1 MENNMISELTQIVE
15 MIDQLLPQLKNFIVQ
30 FNQVVAT
37 SGVNVVTDTGGN
49 MSLDVPS
56 SMPDETAEQ
65 IGKKL
70 EIIDRLINTR
80 GQEINTFI
88 EKGLNLEKKLES
100 PEFKSKILEKVA
112 EYEKLNK
119 SYNHYVRLS

>member
-56 SMPDETAEQ
+56 SMSDETAEK

-80 GQEINTFI
+80 GQEINTFL

>member
-1 MENNMISELTQIVE
+1 M
-15 MIDQLLPQLKNFIVQ
+15 
-30 FNQVVAT
+30 AT

-80 GQEINTFI
+80 GQEINAFI